1 MDPRKIGAFIAACR
15 KEKGYTQGALAS
27 LLGVTDKAVSRW
39 ETGRGLPDITMLPCL
54 STALDVS
61 VSELLAGARIEKE
74 NVPQAAEQ
82 LLVNALSEK
91 QRIVRGAVSSC
102 IALLVVLLF
111 ALFCSYGPAVFQR
124 GNPLPYLRAMA
135 TLNRKQPF
143 AEVPQRSGEYI
154 SLLGEAAEAAVLM
167 HIEAEY
173 DAIACDQHGRAFV
186 FKRGEMRFYVMT
198 EVYWGRFR
206 VWVIP
211 PTPTAE
217 AAADTEE

>member
-1 MDPRKIGAFIAACR
+1 MDPRKIGAFIAAGR

-61 VSELLAGARIEKE
+61 VSELLAGARIE

-91 QRIVRGAVSSC
+91 RRIVRGVVSSC
-102 IALLVVLLF
+102 IALLVVLLL
-111 ALFCSYGPAVFQR
+111 ALFFFYGPAVFQR

-135 TLNRKQPF
+135 ILNRKQQF

-154 SLLGEAAEAAVLM
+154 SLLGEAAEAAVLT

-186 FKRGEMRFYVMT
+186 FQQGETRFYVMT

-211 PTPTAE
+211 PPPTSE
-217 AAADTEE
+217 AADTEE

>member
-1 MDPRKIGAFIAACR
+1 
-15 KEKGYTQGALAS
+15 
-27 LLGVTDKAVSRW
+27 
-39 ETGRGLPDITMLPCL
+39 MLPCL

-91 QRIVRGAVSSC
+91 RRIVRGVVSSC
-102 IALLVVLLF
+102 IALLVVLLL
-111 ALFCSYGPAVFQR
+111 ALFFSYGPAVFQR

-154 SLLGEAAEAAVLM
+154 SLLGEAAEAAVLT

-186 FKRGEMRFYVMT
+186 FQQGETRFYVMT

-211 PTPTAE
+211 PTPTSE
-217 AAADTEE
+217 AADTEE

>member
-1 MDPRKIGAFIAACR
+1 MDPRKIGAFIAAGR

-27 LLGVTDKAVSRW
+27 LLGVTGKAVSRW
-39 ETGRGLPDITMLPCL
+39 ETWRGLPDITMLPCL

-91 QRIVRGAVSSC
+91 RRIVRGVVSSC
-102 IALLVVLLF
+102 IALLVVLLL
-111 ALFCSYGPAVFQR
+111 ALFFFYGPAVFQR

-135 TLNRKQPF
+135 ILNRKQQF

-154 SLLGEAAEAAVLM
+154 SLLGEAAEAAVLT

-186 FKRGEMRFYVMT
+186 FQQGETRFYVMT

-211 PTPTAE
+211 PPPTSE
-217 AAADTEE
+217 AADTEE

>member
-1 MDPRKIGAFIAACR
+1 MDPRKIGAFIAAGR
-15 KEKGYTQGALAS
+15 KEKGFTQGALAS

-61 VSELLAGARIEKE
+61 ASELLAGARIEKE

-91 QRIVRGAVSSC
+91 RRIVRGVVSSC
-102 IALLVVLLF
+102 IALLVVLLL
-111 ALFCSYGPAVFQR
+111 ALFFFYGPAVFQR

-135 TLNRKQPF
+135 ILNRKQPF

-154 SLLGEAAEAAVLM
+154 SLLGEAVLT

-173 DAIACDQHGRAFV
+173 DAIACNQHGRAFV
-186 FKRGEMRFYVMT
+186 FQQGETRFYVMT

-211 PTPTAE
+211 PPPTSE
-217 AAADTEE
+217 AADTEE

>member
-1 MDPRKIGAFIAACR
+1 MDPRKIGAFIAAGR

-27 LLGVTDKAVSRW
+27 LLGVTGKAVSRW

-91 QRIVRGAVSSC
+91 RRIVRGVVSSC
-102 IALLVVLLF
+102 IALLVVLLL
-111 ALFCSYGPAVFQR
+111 ALFFFYGPAVFQR

-135 TLNRKQPF
+135 ILNRKQQF

-154 SLLGEAAEAAVLM
+154 SLLGEAAVLT

-186 FKRGEMRFYVMT
+186 FQQGETRFYVMT

-211 PTPTAE
+211 PPPTSE
-217 AAADTEE
+217 AADTEE

>member
-1 MDPRKIGAFIAACR
+1 M
-15 KEKGYTQGALAS
+15 
-27 LLGVTDKAVSRW
+27 
-39 ETGRGLPDITMLPCL
+39 PDITMLPCL

-91 QRIVRGAVSSC
+91 RRIVRGVVSSC
-102 IALLVVLLF
+102 IALLVVLLL
-111 ALFCSYGPAVFQR
+111 ALFFFYGPAVFQR

-135 TLNRKQPF
+135 ILNRKQQF

-154 SLLGEAAEAAVLM
+154 SLLGEAAEAAVLT

-186 FKRGEMRFYVMT
+186 FQQGETRFYVMT

-211 PTPTAE
+211 PPPTSE
-217 AAADTEE
+217 AADTEE

>member
-1 MDPRKIGAFIAACR
+1 MDPRKIGAFIAAGR
-15 KEKGYTQGALAS
+15 KEKGFTQGALAS

-61 VSELLAGARIEKE
+61 ASELLAGARIEKE

-91 QRIVRGAVSSC
+91 RRIVRGVVSSC
-102 IALLVVLLF
+102 IALLVVLLL
-111 ALFCSYGPAVFQR
+111 ALFFFYGPAVFQR

-135 TLNRKQPF
+135 ILNRKQPF

-154 SLLGEAAEAAVLM
+154 SLLGEAAEAAVLT

-173 DAIACDQHGRAFV
+173 DAIACNQHGRAFV
-186 FKRGEMRFYVMT
+186 FQQGETRFYVMT

-206 VWVIP
+206 VLVIP
-211 PTPTAE
+211 PPPTSE
-217 AAADTEE
+217 AADTEE